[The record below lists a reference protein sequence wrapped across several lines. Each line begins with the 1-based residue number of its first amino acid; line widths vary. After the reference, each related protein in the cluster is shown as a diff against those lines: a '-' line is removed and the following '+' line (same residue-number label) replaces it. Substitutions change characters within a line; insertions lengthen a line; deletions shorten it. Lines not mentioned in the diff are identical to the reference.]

1 MKPTMLRPR
10 DVAEMLG
17 LTVQTVY
24 QMFGQG
30 RIPHVR
36 IGRRLF
42 IPVDAWE
49 AWIAEQNR
57 RAQECGIAEPYDKGK
72 EVINNADQID

>member
-36 IGRRLF
+36 MGRQLF

-57 RAQECGIAEPYDKGK
+57 RAQEYGIAEPYDKGK
-72 EVINNADQID
+72 EVE